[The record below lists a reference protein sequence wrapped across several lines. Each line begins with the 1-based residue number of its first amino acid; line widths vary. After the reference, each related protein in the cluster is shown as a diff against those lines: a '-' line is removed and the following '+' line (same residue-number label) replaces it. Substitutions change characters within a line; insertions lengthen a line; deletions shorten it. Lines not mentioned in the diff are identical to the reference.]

1 MQLLNI
7 DQFRQLLRNS
17 HRSFHLET
25 QDGYAVD
32 DEADALA
39 TFIETGAIEED
50 PSWSAWDDMVKEIT
64 SSGRLIQRVRVV
76 TEPHTDYTRFLH
88 ATTQANVD
96 VGEDIRWLPRH
107 AIDPGE
113 LTADDWWSLD
123 EDTIAFTAFEPDGN
137 LGGLAVTTDP
147 VIVRY
152 CLAVRDTV
160 WDRAIPHA
168 DYPSA

>member
-7 DQFRQLLRNS
+7 DQFRQLLRDS

-32 DEADALA
+32 DEADALT
-39 TFIETGAIEED
+39 TFIETGEIEAD
-50 PSWSAWDDMVKEIT
+50 PSWSAWDEMVKAIT
-64 SSGRLIQRVRVV
+64 GSGRLIQRVRVV

-88 ATTQANVD
+88 ATTQANVA

-107 AIDPGE
+107 AINPSE

-123 EDTIAFTAFEPDGN
+123 DDAIAFTAFEQSGN
-137 LGGLAVTTDP
+137 LGGLAMTTDP

-152 CLAVRDTV
+152 CLAVRDRV
-160 WDRAIPHA
+160 WGLAIPHA
-168 DYPSA
+168 DYLSA